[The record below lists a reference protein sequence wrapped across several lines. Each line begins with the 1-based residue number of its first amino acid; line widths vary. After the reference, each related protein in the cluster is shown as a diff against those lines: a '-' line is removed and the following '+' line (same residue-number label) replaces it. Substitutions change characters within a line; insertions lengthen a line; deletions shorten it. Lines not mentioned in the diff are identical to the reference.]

1 MPAHARSLMAA
12 QAGGSLG
19 SDPGPLV
26 CISAGL
32 GWILRAQQE
41 SRSRDGGVAR
51 HFSLTDGWANS
62 YPETTG
68 YIVPTLIAEGQALG
82 AANLLESARRMLDWL
97 VSIQFA
103 EGGIQGGVIGE
114 EPRVPVTFN
123 TGQVL
128 IGLAAGA
135 RHFKD
140 VRYKDA
146 MDRAARWLVQTQDAD
161 GCWRR
166 FPTPFADFGEKA
178 YETHVAWGLFA
189 ADAISPDQ
197 GYGEAGIRQVNW
209 ALSCQRRN
217 GWFEKCCLSD
227 IERPLTHT
235 IGYVLRGLLEAHIS
249 KKSPVILDA
258 CQKTARALLGC
269 IDEEGRIP
277 GRLDRNWAPAASY
290 VCITGTAQL
299 ASCWI
304 ILYQITGERDYLLAA
319 KRANRFVRR
328 TMGTDLHPY
337 LDGGVA
343 GSYPLDGDYGRFQL
357 LNWACKFM
365 IDANR
370 MELDAGSGAPHSP
383 GTRLFDSAR

>member
-1 MPAHARSLMAA
+1 MPAYTRSLLAA
-12 QAGGSLG
+12 QAKGALG
-19 SDPGPLV
+19 SDLGPQA

-32 GWILRAQQE
+32 GWILRAQRE
-41 SRSRDGGVAR
+41 SSSRDSGVAR
-51 HFSLTDGWANS
+51 HFSLIDGWANS

-68 YIVPTLIAEGQALG
+68 YIVPTLIDEGKVLG

-135 RHFKD
+135 GHFKD

-166 FPTPFADFGEKA
+166 FPTPFAEFGEKA

-189 ADAISPDQ
+189 ADAISPGR
-197 GYGEAGIRQVNW
+197 GYGEAGMRQCNW
-209 ALSCQRRN
+209 ALSCQRPN

-227 IERPLTHT
+227 VERPLTHT
-235 IGYVLRGLLEAHIS
+235 IGYVLRGLLEAHRWR
-249 KKSPVILDA
+249 KSPAILDA
-258 CQKTARALLGC
+258 SQKTARALLAC
-269 IDEEGRIP
+269 IDEEGRIA

-304 ILYQITGERDYLLAA
+304 ILHQITGEPEYLLAA

-328 TMGTDLHPY
+328 TMVSALHPD

-343 GSYPLDGDYGRFQL
+343 GSYPFSGDYGRFQL

-370 MELDAGSGAPHSP
+370 MELNVSP
-383 GTRLFDSAR
+383 GSQDALVTRSNESTW